1 MEGLA
6 VVNWI
11 LAIIATLPIVI
22 VGLLMVVFS
31 WPAKRAMP
39 VGWVT
44 AVIIAAIGW
53 DMPVRWLAAATLGG
67 FINAID
73 ILIIVFG
80 ALLILQLLRKSGAID
95 SISQS
100 MALISKD
107 RRVQVIIIAW
117 LMVSFLEAAAGFG
130 TPAAVGAPL
139 LVGLGFPPLV
149 AAVSTLIGDSTAVT
163 FGAVGVPIW
172 GGFEPVRNLVVLPKG
187 ISFTEFLRD
196 IGAFAGILHFAIGTF
211 VPLTIVAI
219 MTKITEGSFKRGLEI
234 WPLALFAGLVFT
246 VPQVLIATLVS
257 FELPSLL
264 GSLVALPIFIFAV
277 SRGFLQPKQS
287 WDFPPH
293 ERWPEDWEGTIKA
306 GSSDALE
313 KKDISA
319 WKAWLPYVIIGLILL
334 VTRLEVFQI
343 TPTLQLIRLTWSNI
357 LGTTV
362 SRGIAP
368 LYNPGIMPF
377 LVVALVVPFMHG
389 LRWQHLLEVSKD
401 TVKMIGP
408 AAVALLFALG
418 MVFIM
423 MKSGEP
429 TQQDS
434 MLIVMARAAADLTGK
449 VWYLVAPMVGVL
461 GTFISGSNTVS
472 DIMFGA
478 FQLNTA
484 YEIGLPVVSVLAL
497 QAVGGAAGNMI
508 CIHNVVAVLTTVG
521 LLGREGS
528 VVRKNLPVA
537 LLYALVAGILAWV
550 ITPLVMNT
558 LS

>member
-1 MEGLA
+1 M
-6 VVNWI
+6 NWI
-11 LAIIATLPIVI
+11 LAIIATLPIII

-39 VGWVT
+39 IGWI
-44 AVIIAAIGW
+44 AAAIIAAIGW

-80 ALLILQLLRKSGAID
+80 ALLILQLLRKSGAIN

-100 MALISKD
+100 MASLSRD

-117 LMVSFLEAAAGFG
+117 LMVSFLEAVAGFG
-130 TPAAVGAPL
+130 TPAAVCAPL

-172 GGFEPVRNLVVLPKG
+172 GGFEPIRNLVMLPEG
-187 ISFTEFLRD
+187 VSFTEFLRD
-196 IGAFAGILHFAIGTF
+196 IGAFAGILHFAVGTF
-211 VPLTIVAI
+211 VPLVIVSM
-219 MTKITEGSFKRGLEI
+219 MTKIAEGSYKKGLEV
-234 WPLALFAGLVFT
+234 WPLALFAGLIFT
-246 VPQVLIATLVS
+246 LPQVLIATLVS

-264 GSLVALPIFIFAV
+264 GSLIALPVFIFAV
-277 SRGFLQPKQS
+277 SRGFLLPKQN
-287 WDFPPH
+287 WDFPPR
-293 ERWPEDWEGTIKA
+293 EQWPEDWEGKIKA
-306 GSSDALE
+306 GSGAALG
-313 KKDISA
+313 KNAISM
-319 WKAWLPYVIIGLILL
+319 WKAWLPYIVIGLILL

-343 TPTLQLIRLTWSNI
+343 TPILQSIRLTWSNI

-368 LYNPGIMPF
+368 LYNPGIVPF
-377 LVVALVVPFMHG
+377 LLVALVVPFMHG
-389 LRWQHLLEVSKD
+389 LRWQHLLGVSKD
-401 TVKMIGP
+401 TAKMIGP
-408 AAVALLFALG
+408 AAVALIFALG

-429 TQQDS
+429 TGQDS

-449 VWYLVAPMVGVL
+449 IWYLVAPMVGVL

-484 YEIGLPVVSVLAL
+484 YEIGLPEVSVLAL